1 MDVDDDAALMLRWQA
16 GEEPVFELLVEKY
29 QKRVMAVA
37 YRFLLDRAEAEDAA
51 QEAFIRLYQAK
62 NRYTP
67 KAKFTSFLF
76 TIVNRLC
83 LNILRRRRRH
93 PVSSLDAGR
102 RDGEESA
109 LCQWPDPNAVTAVQ
123 VLETRER
130 RDLVLQAVGGL
141 SPDERM
147 AVVLDH
153 WENMS
158 FEAIAEV
165 LHKSVPAVKSILFR
179 ARAKLRGK
187 LDAYIRA

>member
-51 QEAFIRLYQAK
+51 QETFIRLYQAK

-67 KAKFTSFLF
+67 KAKFSSFLF

-109 LCQWPDPNAVTAVQ
+109 LRQWPDPSAVTAVQ